1 VVQGGAEACLGL
13 ALVGYLAAEERARVD
28 RAQAGP
34 AADLAEAYGNQA
46 DHPEEEVPGEVSVKE
61 GDPARGAVVPGVEE
75 TRAVAAPQPQELE
88 QAAEAELALAL
99 VVAEE
104 QAAEV
109 GLEVEVQ
116 VVKAEESAAG
126 DSAVVREREA
136 RGVA

>member
-1 VVQGGAEACLGL
+1 MQGGAEACLGL

-61 GDPARGAVVPGVEE
+61 GDPPREAVVLGVEE
-75 TRAVAAPQPQELE
+75 TRAVAAQAQGLE
-88 QAAEAELALAL
+88 PAAEAELALAL
-99 VVAEE
+99 VVAAA

-109 GLEVEVQ
+109 GLEVELQ
-116 VVKAEESAAG
+116 V
-126 DSAVVREREA
+126 
-136 RGVA
+136 